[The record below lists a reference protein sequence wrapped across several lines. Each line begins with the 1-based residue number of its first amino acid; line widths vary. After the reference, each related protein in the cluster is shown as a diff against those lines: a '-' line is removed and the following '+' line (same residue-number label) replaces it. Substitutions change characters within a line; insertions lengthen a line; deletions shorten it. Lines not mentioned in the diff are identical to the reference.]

1 MNWIGVT
8 VGGVVGIVGAILTL
22 KDGKVGIPLTFATH
36 NGSSDQSLSVPGL
49 QNLQNNCFLNVVLQV
64 KNSRCC
70 FSSFFNPQMNFYARM
85 LQKIIFYRY
94 LFFAGSS

>member
-8 VGGVVGIVGAILTL
+8 VGGVVGVVGAILTL

-36 NGSSDQSLSVPGL
+36 SSGSDKSLFVPGL

-64 KNSRCC
+64 NSRVAS
-70 FSSFFNPQMNFYARM
+70 FSSIPKNEFLCSYSA
-85 LQKIIFYRY
+85 KIIFLS
-94 LFFAGSS
+94 LFLCFRL

>member
-8 VGGVVGIVGAILTL
+8 VGGVVGVVGAILTL

-36 NGSSDQSLSVPGL
+36 NSSSDKPLFVPGL

-64 KNSRCC
+64 SSRCF
-70 FSSFFNPQMNFYARM
+70 FSFFFNPQMIFYARIM
-85 LQKIIFYRY
+85 QKIIFLL
-94 LFFAGSS
+94 LFLCCRL